1 MPIIYA
7 EITIARNLEEENWFN
22 YFKRMA
28 GNENIVNDNDTIIIL
43 FEDGSISDVK
53 SEYVDKQFEMG
64 PKIYQRDFPLY
75 FNKKD
80 GVTLFFKRPTV
91 KPDGNLMLD
100 FKPIFKDNPKYCT
113 LTKVPSVYNAIYK
126 DMVVGDIF
134 AVVKNGPNER
144 SPRYLLA
151 YDDRYFEKSDIIYFV
166 SCIFK
171 GIFSRTVPCR

>member
-1 MPIIYA
+1 
-7 EITIARNLEEENWFN
+7 
-22 YFKRMA
+22 MA

-64 PKIYQRDFPLY
+64 PKVFHSVFPVY

-80 GVTLFFKRPTV
+80 KNLVFYKRPTL
-91 KPDGNLMLD
+91 KPDGNLMIN
-100 FKPIFKDNPKYCT
+100 FNSIFKGNSKYLT
-113 LTKVPSVYNAIYK
+113 LTKVPSVYNAIYNST
-126 DMVVGDIF
+126 DLGEIF
-134 AVVKNGPNER
+134 AIVKNGPNEQ

-151 YDDRYFEKSDIIYFV
+151 YDDCYFERSDIIYFV

-171 GIFSRTVPCR
+171 DIF

>member
-1 MPIIYA
+1 MPIKYA
-7 EITIARNLEEENWFN
+7 EITIARNLEEENWLN
-22 YFKRMA
+22 YFKRLT

-64 PKIYQRDFPLY
+64 PKMYPRIFPLY

-80 GVTLFFKRPTV
+80 GDTLFFKRPTIN
-91 KPDGNLMLD
+91 PDGNLTLD
-100 FKPIFKDNPKYCT
+100 FKPIFKGNPKYHT
-113 LTKVPSVYNAIYK
+113 ITKVSSVYNAIYN

-134 AVVKNGPNER
+134 AIVKNGPNER
-144 SPRYLLA
+144 FPRYLLA
-151 YDDRYFEKSDIIYFV
+151 YEDSYFERSDIIYFV

-171 GIFSRTVPCR
+171 DTFTCDKK

>member
-1 MPIIYA
+1 MPIKYA

-22 YFKRMA
+22 YLKRLA

-53 SEYVDKQFEMG
+53 SEYVDKQFEIG
-64 PKIYQRDFPLY
+64 PKMYPRIFPLY

-80 GVTLFFKRPTV
+80 GNTLFLKRPTV
-91 KPDGNLMLD
+91 NPDGNLMLD
-100 FKPIFKDNPKYCT
+100 FKPIFKGNPKYRT
-113 LTKVPSVYNAIYK
+113 ITKVSSVYNAIYN

-134 AVVKNGPNER
+134 AIVKNGPNER
-144 SPRYLLA
+144 FPRYLLA
-151 YDDRYFEKSDIIYFV
+151 YEDSYFERSDLIYLV

-171 GIFSRTVPCR
+171 GIIY

>member
-1 MPIIYA
+1 MPIKYA
-7 EITIARNLEEENWFN
+7 EITIARNLEEENWLN
-22 YFKRMA
+22 YFKRLT

-53 SEYVDKQFEMG
+53 SEYVDKQFKMG
-64 PKIYQRDFPLY
+64 PKGFKSVYPLY

-80 GVTLFFKRPTV
+80 GDLLFFKRPTV
-91 KPDGNLMLD
+91 REDGYLMLD
-100 FKPIFKDNPKYCT
+100 FKPIFKDNPKYQT
-113 LTKVPSVYNAIYK
+113 LTKVASVYNAIYQRSS
-126 DMVVGDIF
+126 GHDIF

-151 YDDRYFEKSDIIYFV
+151 YDDSYFEKSDIIYFV

-171 GIFSRTVPCR
+171 GIFTYI